1 MMSKVEQVKK
11 VYDNWVSEIFD
22 GNITKK
28 LVAMT
33 ESEIL
38 DGFSGDLEFGTAGM
52 RGVMGYGSNRM
63 NEITVTRLASAI
75 ARYAKENF
83 ENPSIVIGF
92 DTRNNSK
99 KFSRVFARMLIS
111 QGIKTY
117 LYKNYCPTPVL
128 SYSITALKTSMGIM
142 ITASH
147 NNKIYNGVKV
157 SDQNAIQ
164 ISGDVQK
171 TLTKYYNEANGIRDY
186 NKIYNIKLTY
196 KKNLVVLG
204 KKLRRQFL
212 EYGDNQKQE
221 RKLKIVYTPLN
232 GTGYKSVKTLL
243 ESNGFKLFVPKTQ
256 QKASG
261 EFLTCPY
268 PNPEFEEAFAEAKK
282 LAKKVDAD
290 IIVATDPDADRIG
303 VMSKTKNGYYL
314 LSGNEVGYVFLNQ
327 QCKKTTSKNAFAVSS
342 VVTSPLAIDIAKKYN
357 VTMHRTLTGF
367 KNLGKVM
374 FEQTQNLG
382 TDAYTLCYEE
392 SCGYI
397 LRNDLYDKDG
407 VFAALE
413 ICKLADE
420 LKKQGKTLADHLD
433 DLYSEFGY
441 LANINASAV
450 FEGNDAKQKMQ
461 TSVEDLR
468 ANKPTSLLGRPITS
482 IVDYLNDDTGLEKQ
496 NFIKFEA
503 ENLVA
508 IVRPSGTEPKLKFY
522 IFAKAGDMS
531 TAQQTASDLYKEI
544 KEKVCK

>member
-1 MMSKVEQVKK
+1 MNKVEEIKK

-33 ESEIL
+33 EAEIL

-75 ARYAKENF
+75 ARYVKENF

-99 KFSRVFARMLIS
+99 KFSRVFARMLTS

-117 LYKNYCPTPVL
+117 LYRKFCPTPVL
-128 SYSITALKTSMGIM
+128 SYSITNFKTSMGIM

-164 ISGDVQK
+164 ISGEVQK

-186 NKIYNIKLTY
+186 NKIYNIKLTR
-196 KKNLVVLG
+196 KKHLVVVG
-204 KKLRRQFL
+204 NKLRKQFL
-212 EYGDNQKQE
+212 EYGNNQKQD
-221 RKLKIVYTPLN
+221 RKLKVVYTPLN

-243 ESNGFKLFVPKTQ
+243 ENNGFKIYVPKSQ

-282 LAKKVDAD
+282 LAQKIDAD

-303 VMSKTKNGYYL
+303 VMSKTKDGYYL

-327 QCKKTTSKNAFAVSS
+327 QCKKTTSPNAFAVSS
-342 VVTSPLAIDIAKKYN
+342 VVTSPLATTIAKKYN
-357 VTMHRTLTGF
+357 VIMHRTLTGF

-374 FEQTQNLG
+374 FEQVQNLG
-382 TDAYTLCYEE
+382 KDAYTLCYEE

-407 VFAALE
+407 IFAALE
-413 ICKLADE
+413 ICRLADE

-433 DLYSEFGY
+433 DLYEEFGY
-441 LANINASAV
+441 FANVNASAV

-461 TSVEDLR
+461 TSVQDLR
-468 ANKPTSLLGRPITS
+468 ANKPTTLLGRQITS
-482 IVDYLNDDTGLEKQ
+482 VVDYLNDDTGLEKQ

-522 IFAKAGDMS
+522 IFAKATNMQA
-531 TAQQTASDLYKEI
+531 AQKDAADLYREI
-544 KEKVCK
+544 KEIVCK